1 MHRTTRS
8 LLFAAFAAML
18 SLTMN
23 AKSESPSSAPASP
36 PAPHQFAVFGGG
48 CFWCMEASL
57 ETLPG
62 VVAVVSGYAG
72 GHTVNPSYRQVCSGD
87 TGHAEVVRVEFDPA
101 KITYEK
107 LLEQFWRIH
116 DPTTLNAQ
124 GPDEGTQ
131 YRSIILYAD
140 EAQQA
145 AAVRSLQAAQEK
157 IRGRIVTEIVPLEK
171 FYAAEDYH
179 QDYFRK
185 NPDQAYCRAVI
196 APKLRKLGIK

>member
-1 MHRTTRS
+1 
-8 LLFAAFAAML
+8 ML
-18 SLTMN
+18 CLTMN
-23 AKSESPSSAPASP
+23 ANTEPTSSLPA

-62 VVAVVSGYAG
+62 VIAVVSGYSG
-72 GHTVNPSYRQVCSGD
+72 GATVNPTYQQVCSGD

-101 KITYEK
+101 KITYVA

-116 DPTTLNAQ
+116 DPTTLNRQ

-140 EAQQA
+140 EMQRLAADQSRASAQA
-145 AAVRSLQAAQEK
+145 KFHS
-157 IRGRIVTEIVPLEK
+157 RIVTEIVALTK
-171 FYAAEDYH
+171 FYEAEAYH